1 MLSMVYKDV
10 RKEPTLSTTPNSNGE
25 LRAAISMR
33 SFWQRLQKAFDN
45 VRIFYLFTPIYQNQS
60 PATMMKTMEN
70 QKKRQYNQRILDG
83 ENGSFALLVF
93 TTYGG

>member
-1 MLSMVYKDV
+1 MVYKDV
-10 RKEPTLSTTPNSNGE
+10 RKEPTLSTTPDSNGE
-25 LRAAISMR
+25 LRAVIGMR
-33 SFWQRLQKAFDN
+33 SFWQRLQKAFVN
-45 VRIFYLFTPIYQNQS
+45 VRIFYPFTPIYQNQS

-93 TTYGG
+93 TAYGG